1 MLYLS
6 FNSQFNIYIMLKI
19 ILTTVFLSIA
29 CLAINAQSLSIGPM
43 IGANSSSISE
53 TDDGERLIGLSAGLF
68 ANYSVN
74 EKIGLNI
81 KALFSQ
87 MGISDPDSGKSL
99 RMNYVQVPLTGVY
112 FFGQTGDKF
121 RPKVFLGPY
130 VGFLMS
136 AKFDGNDVKENFKSL
151 DYGGQVGLGFN
162 YILKSR
168 TWLNFDVGYTAGFAK
183 VSDLGNTNSKNN
195 AISVNVGV
203 SFPIGN

>member
-29 CLAINAQSLSIGPM
+29 CLTINAQSLSIGPM
-43 IGANSSSISE
+43 IGANSSSISDL
-53 TDDGERLIGLSAGLF
+53 TGVERLIGLSAGLF

-87 MGISDPDSGKSL
+87 MGVENTNTDLTL
-99 RMNYVQVPLTGVY
+99 RLNYVQIPLTGVY

-136 AKFDGNDVKENFKSL
+136 AKVDDLDVKKSYKSL

-162 YILKSR
+162 YILVSR
-168 TWLNFDVGYTAGFAK
+168 TWLNVDAGYTAGFAK
-183 VSDLGNTNSKNN
+183 VSDLGNSNSKNN

-203 SFPIGN
+203 SFPIGK